1 MNHIKPLLSVAL
13 KYALV
18 GSVLGIV
25 LILILY
31 YTGRHPLLIPIA
43 YDYRILLFGVF
54 IYFSLREIKVY
65 HFQGQL
71 HFWQGLLTG
80 VFFYLALGSLVGIF
94 ISIFGSFEA
103 SFLDEYIQANVQG
116 LEMNK
121 DRLTAEGA
129 VTMSEAEFEKQLE
142 LTKSTSPVTLGFDY
156 FIKSCIIGFFIS
168 ILLSV
173 ILRKTELRR

>member
-1 MNHIKPLLSVAL
+1 MDHIKPLLSVAF

-18 GSVLGIV
+18 GSVLGIA

-31 YTGRHPLLIPIA
+31 YTGKHPLLIPVA

-54 IYFSLREIKVY
+54 IYFSIREIKVY
-65 HFQGQL
+65 HLQGQL

-80 VFFYLALGSLVGIF
+80 VFFYLALGMVVGVF
-94 ISIFGSFEA
+94 ISIFGSLET
-103 SFLDEYIQANVQG
+103 SFLEEYVRSNVNG

-121 DRLTAEGA
+121 ELLTAEGA
-129 VTMSEAEFEKQLE
+129 VTMSEAEFERQLE
-142 LTKSTSPVTLGFDY
+142 LTKATSSVTLGFDY